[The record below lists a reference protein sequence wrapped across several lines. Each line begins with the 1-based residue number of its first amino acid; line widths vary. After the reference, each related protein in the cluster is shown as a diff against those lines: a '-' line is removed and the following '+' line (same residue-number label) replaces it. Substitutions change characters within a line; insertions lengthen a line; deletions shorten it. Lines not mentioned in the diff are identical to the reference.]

1 MSERHAFRQFD
12 NIARKWRD
20 LAERRRDYF
29 VELYRSGR
37 WHHYYS
43 EDEFVLVM
51 REVMDV
57 TETWARIA
65 PRLAEQM
72 PAARDNGETAANPG
86 QRAAA

>member
-12 NIARKWRD
+12 NIAQKWRD

-29 VELYRSGR
+29 VELYQSGR
-37 WHHYYS
+37 WRHYYS

-57 TETWARIA
+57 TETWASIA
-65 PRLAEQM
+65 PRPAEQM
-72 PAARDNGETAANPG
+72 LAAGDTEETAAVSAR
-86 QRAAA
+86 RAAA

>member
-1 MSERHAFRQFD
+1 MSERHSFRQFD

-37 WHHYYS
+37 WQHYYS

-51 REVMDV
+51 RDVMDV

-65 PRLAEQM
+65 PGPAEQM
-72 PAARDNGETAANPG
+72 LARDNAETTATPE
-86 QRAAA
+86 QRAA